1 VIDLDGGRQPP
12 LSGGTRVAE
21 RRRRRAPLA
30 AKRRR
35 QAQFRR
41 RRIVGL
47 LLVFGLAGGVFA
59 ALSGGDSPAGS
70 GSAPVRPDAVLI
82 AALRGVHTVPGTL
95 GAFPW
100 PAEGQSAV
108 AVLGYGVMA
117 RSPRTNVV
125 PIASLTKM
133 MTAYVVLRDHPLAAG
148 AEGPTFVMEKADVA
162 AYVHADQTD
171 HSNVPVAVG
180 EHLTERQLLEAL
192 LIPSAANIAD
202 YLATWDAGSMA
213 AFVVKMNATAR
224 ALGMTQT
231 HYADAS
237 GLNPGSRSDATDQAV
252 LAATL
257 MENPVVRGI
266 VSKRSLP
273 FPVAGTIWNYNPALG
288 VGGIIGVKSGYTF
301 QAQGCLATAAYRT
314 AAGHPVLVVAVTL
327 GQTGGL
333 AEAARVDEQLL
344 DSAGSSLVG
353 YRVPLPSGS
362 LATVFSGGISIPV
375 HASGSSPLI
384 VGWPGIELR
393 YRVVARPLRKSATA
407 GGVLADLVVSA
418 PDGTIVS
425 VPLTTGTAR

>member
-1 VIDLDGGRQPP
+1 VIDLDDGRQPP
-12 LSGGTRVAE
+12 LSEKTRAAE
-21 RRRRRAPLA
+21 SRRRQARLA

-35 QAQFRR
+35 QAFRR
-41 RRIVGL
+41 RRIVAL
-47 LLVFGLAGGVFA
+47 LLVVGLAGGLFA

-70 GSAPVRPDAVLI
+70 ASAPVRPDAVLI

-95 GAFPW
+95 GAFQW
-100 PAEGQSAV
+100 PAERQSAV

-148 AEGPTFVMEKADVA
+148 AEGPTFVMTKADVA
-162 AYVHADQTD
+162 AYVHANQTD
-171 HSNVPVAVG
+171 QSNVPVAVG
-180 EHLTERQLLEAL
+180 ERLTEHQLLEAL
-192 LIPSAANIAD
+192 LLPSANNIAD
-202 YLATWDAGSMA
+202 YLATWDAGSIA
-213 AFVVKMNATAR
+213 AFVVKMNAAAR
-224 ALGMTQT
+224 ALGMTHT

-237 GLNPGSRSDATDQAV
+237 GWNPSSRSDATDQAV

-273 FPVAGTIWNYNPALG
+273 FPVAGTIWNYNPGLG
-288 VGGIIGVKSGYTF
+288 VGGIIGVKSGFTS
-301 QAQGCLATAAYRT
+301 QAQSCLATAAYRT
-314 AAGHPVLVVAVTL
+314 VAGRRVLVVAVTL

-333 AEAARVDEQLL
+333 GEAARVDEQLL

-353 YRVPLPSGS
+353 YRVPLPSSS
-362 LATVFSGGISIPV
+362 LGTVSVGGTAIPLHAT
-375 HASGSSPLI
+375 GSSPLI
-384 VGWPGIELR
+384 VGWPGMELR
-393 YRVVARPLRKSATA
+393 YRVVGRPLRTAATPA
-407 GGVLADLVVSA
+407 GILADLVVSA

-425 VPLTTGTAR
+425 VPLTTRTAR